1 MSSWNTEA
9 NLGTKHC
16 TYIDSVNQNTIK
28 NTFWAPFSSLPP
40 KQSITSKILEIE
52 KRSIKSFVIFSEQT
66 IGEVFIARL
75 LKNKKS
81 VSATFLLNS
90 QEYARIVLFAA
101 ILKSFENVEE
111 ISRILRSSEEV

>member
-75 LKNKKS
+75 LKNKKP
-81 VSATFLLNS
+81 N
-90 QEYARIVLFAA
+90 
-101 ILKSFENVEE
+101 KSPSTPENNQ
-111 ISRILRSSEEV
+111 LRGYLELYSI